1 MHSKRQLSCKFELLK
16 MDLNIVDAKILNNSS
31 YAHGYDNW
39 QNILPLLSKTKWISR
54 IAQERSRSN

>member
-1 MHSKRQLSCKFELLK
+1 MHSKLQLSYKFELLK
-16 MDLNIVDAKILNNSS
+16 MDLSIVDSKILNNSG

-39 QNILPLLSKTKWISR
+39 QNSLLLLSKTKWISS